1 MDPGAL
7 QLQEVISLA
16 GGAGAKF
23 QVSLANGNVV
33 VVPLPQSSP
42 PPPLPLQP
50 SEHTTVI
57 CPPLLSSSPSG
68 PVQVELVPMQTQ
80 VSVVLFLY
88 AS

>member
-33 VVPLPQSSP
+33 VVPLPQSAP
-42 PPPLPLQP
+42 PPPLISDQARF
-50 SEHTTVI
+50 V
-57 CPPLLSSSPSG
+57 
-68 PVQVELVPMQTQ
+68 
-80 VSVVLFLY
+80 
-88 AS
+88 